1 MKEINAKCLYET
13 KVQLPS
19 QNKLKHT
26 NIILIKRKKILSTN
40 HQILFFH
47 YNKFNQ
53 KIITINNEK

>member
-1 MKEINAKCLYET
+1 MNHIRKEHYI
-13 KVQLPS
+13 
-19 QNKLKHT
+19 LKD
-26 NIILIKRKKILSTN
+26 KEKKYLSTN